1 MDSQKARA
9 VCFCPCYRICYYP
22 LNIVLNLCHLF
33 CSKLIWDLICF
44 TDWNCDWSDTALGT
58 SLYRFFYNDSSYNM
72 TKDRNIWHRLNVRFS
87 VNLVKLIIE
96 WSVFFISLSWVS
108 IAVIQ
113 FCYKYCFLQT
123 NGNQKDVA
131 RLLYL
136 FKTPTYSPFSFFH
149 DSRLCVYIKNYH
161 LQVLTWPQIPQKH

>member
-1 MDSQKARA
+1 MPLVLQQTDLRINLFYRLELWLVWYRA
-9 VCFCPCYRICYYP
+9 W
-22 LNIVLNLCHLF
+22 NIR
-33 CSKLIWDLICF
+33 
-44 TDWNCDWSDTALGT
+44 
-58 SLYRFFYNDSSYNM
+58 LYRFFYNDSSYNM

-96 WSVFFISLSWVS
+96 WSIFFISLSWVS

-113 FCYKYCFLQT
+113 FCFKYCFLQT
-123 NGNQKDVA
+123 SGNQKDVA

-136 FKTPTYSPFSFFH
+136 FKTPTYSPFSYFH